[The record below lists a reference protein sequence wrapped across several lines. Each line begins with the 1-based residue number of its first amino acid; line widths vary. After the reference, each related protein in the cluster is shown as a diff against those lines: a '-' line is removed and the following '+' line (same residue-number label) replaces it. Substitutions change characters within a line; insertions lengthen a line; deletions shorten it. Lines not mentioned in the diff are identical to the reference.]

1 MSRIL
6 LLALLALLAGGC
18 ATLPQQSG
26 DAIAVTTRAVPLDAS
41 DPKRETVGRLRYLGG
56 LELDSL
62 NGRLGGMSSLKWRD
76 GLLYAVSD
84 IGDWFTILPVE
95 RGGRLTGARVTA
107 AGDLLAADGAELQG
121 YLIGDAEGL
130 APDGDGGWLVSFE
143 HEHKLLRYVRLG
155 ALAQESGLK
164 PVELFG
170 PLEENNGIE
179 AIARRDGRT
188 FLCAERLATAA
199 AANCQLRTAGGVE
212 QVRLTGPEGLDPNTA
227 FPVDADFAADG
238 TLYVLF
244 RSWSGGSDNRGAIVA
259 RSPAGEMTTIAT
271 FVKPMTLDNY
281 EGLAL
286 REEGGRT
293 FLYIVSDENFRQ
305 YNDPAKPETWQHTYL
320 MKFELLG

>member
-1 MSRIL
+1 MRHV
-6 LLALLALLAGGC
+6 LALVLLFASGC
-18 ATLPQQSG
+18 ATIPSQQAG
-26 DAIAVTTRAVPLDAS
+26 DPIAITARAVPLDAS

-62 NGRLGGMSSLKWRD
+62 NGRFGGMSSLKWRD
-76 GLLYAVSD
+76 GLLHAVSD

-95 RGGRLTGARVTA
+95 RGGRLTGARVTT
-107 AGDLLAADGAELQG
+107 AGDLLAADGSELQG
-121 YLIGDAEGL
+121 YLNGDAEGL

-155 ALAQESGLK
+155 ALAQDSGMN

-170 PLEENNGIE
+170 PLESNNGIE
-179 AIARRDGRT
+179 AIARRNGRT
-188 FLCAERLATAA
+188 FLCAERLATQA
-199 AANCQLRTAGGVE
+199 AANCQLRTAGGIE
-212 QVRLTGPEGLDPNTA
+212 QVRLTGPEGLDPETA

-244 RSWSGGSDNRGAIVA
+244 RSWSGGSDNRAAIIA
-259 RSPAGEMTTIAT
+259 RSPAGEVSTIAT
-271 FVKPMTLDNY
+271 FVRPLTLDNY

-305 YNDPAKPETWQHTYL
+305 YNEPARPETWQHTYL
-320 MKFELLG
+320 MKFELLR